1 MLQKQKTMHSDTN
14 VAKTDAYIFA
24 ILELTEYA
32 STIKGS

>member
-1 MLQKQKTMHSDTN
+1 MIQKQKTMHSDTK
-14 VAKTDAYIFA
+14 VVKTDAYIFE